1 MGSVRQVRTLAAAL
15 LLGAAACTEHG
26 GARSGPA
33 WLSAS
38 AKPITLRPT
47 IDTAA
52 ATSKVVTAE
61 NGGTLS
67 ATGKDGTRYRL
78 SIPGGALLSDATIT
92 IVPLAKVD
100 GLPLSGGSVAAVH
113 IEPSGLQL
121 MKAATLTI
129 DAARDVP
136 VAEQVAFA
144 YYGGGNDAHR
154 VPLSPDPRKVE
165 MKLLHFSGYGFGQA
179 PANDPG
185 RQALEH
191 ASANEARLQSR
202 MAAILGRERQRQLTG
217 EQGQDLSAELDA
229 AAVEYYDA
237 VLRPLMQRAESDD
250 RLAACCMQRYLGW
263 ERSLQ
268 TLGIVS
274 DDAKAAAPNA
284 ELQRRRAEGNASA
297 MKILANAME
306 KGRERAVKACRE
318 DHDLNAVSKLLGL
331 ERQMQLLGMSV
342 GDDGATAWA
351 ELRRCFQFSVEF
363 DSEFDNHVDASQ
375 LYHHVRAKATADL
388 AADKKAKDDVLA
400 TAPLEYVQ
408 HITRIVESTL
418 TGANGK
424 PSIFQIFG
432 AKRID
437 GVGTKNGTF
446 SVHRIEWDTNPIE
459 PAGVDCNGKDTPQ
472 KGVRSDSLTVTF
484 QTGVP
489 ANIVRAT
496 YKLIPPATMTNH
508 DWSSD
513 WTRHHED
520 AQVAEVQSRDDP
532 DQADPIYRM
541 TLRRTEPGAWRA
553 DFTRPDQGNTP
564 GLSLAE
570 KGYLVVRH
578 TPR

>member
-1 MGSVRQVRTLAAAL
+1 M
-15 LLGAAACTEHG
+15 
-26 GARSGPA
+26 RSGPA

-38 AKPITLRPT
+38 AKPVTLKPT
-47 IDTAA
+47 IDPAA
-52 ATSKVVTAE
+52 AVSKIITAE

-92 IVPLAKVD
+92 IVPLAKVE

-129 DAARDVP
+129 EPARDVP

-154 VPLSPDPRKVE
+154 FPLSPDPRKVE

-185 RQALEH
+185 RQALER
-191 ASANEARLQSR
+191 ARANEARLQSR
-202 MAAILGRERQRQLTG
+202 MAEILDRERQRQRKG
-217 EQGQDLSAELDA
+217 EPGQELNAELDA
-229 AAVEYYDA
+229 AAIEYYDT

-250 RLAACCMQRYLGW
+250 RLAVCCMQRYFGW

-268 TLGIVS
+268 MLGI
-274 DDAKAAAPNA
+274 DRDGEKEAANA
-284 ELQRRRAEGNASA
+284 ELERRRTEGEASA
-297 MKILANAME
+297 MKILSNAVE
-306 KGRERAVKACRE
+306 KGRERAVKACRG
-318 DHDLNAVSKLLGL
+318 DHDLNAVARLIGL
-331 ERQMQLLGMSV
+331 ERQMQLLGMKV
-342 GDDGATAWA
+342 GDDGAKAWA
-351 ELRRCFQFSVEF
+351 EMQRCFQFSLEF

-388 AADKKAKDDVLA
+388 GADKPLKDGVLA

-418 TGANGK
+418 ASADGK
-424 PSIFQIFG
+424 PSILQILG
-432 AKRID
+432 ARRMD
-437 GVGTKNGTF
+437 GIGTKNGTF

-459 PAGVDCNGKDTPQ
+459 PAGTDCDGKDVPAA
-472 KGVRSDSLTVTF
+472 GPANDSLTVTF

-489 ANIVRAT
+489 ADIVRAT
-496 YKLIPPATMTNH
+496 YRQLAPQTMTNH
-508 DWSSD
+508 TWSSE

-520 AQVAEVQSRDDP
+520 AQLAELPSREDP
-532 DQADPIYRM
+532 DDTDPLYRM
-541 TLRRTEPGAWRA
+541 TLRRTEPGVWRV
-553 DFTRPDQGNTP
+553 DFTRPDRANTP

-570 KGYLVVRH
+570 KGHLIVRH